1 MPYITDEAK
10 KDVDMGTPPANVGE
24 LTYKLQQALR
34 EYLETHGLRYQQ
46 LAECLGA
53 LEGAKLDLIERVGKP
68 YEAKKCSDNGDVW
81 PEDLLPATIQA

>member
-1 MPYITDEAK
+1 MPYITPEHQ

-34 EYLETHGLRYQQ
+34 EYLEEHGLRYQQ

-53 LEGAKLDLIERVGKP
+53 LEGCKLDLIERVVKP
-68 YEAKKCSDNGDVW
+68 YEAKKRSENGDVW
-81 PEDLLPATIQA
+81 GTLAE